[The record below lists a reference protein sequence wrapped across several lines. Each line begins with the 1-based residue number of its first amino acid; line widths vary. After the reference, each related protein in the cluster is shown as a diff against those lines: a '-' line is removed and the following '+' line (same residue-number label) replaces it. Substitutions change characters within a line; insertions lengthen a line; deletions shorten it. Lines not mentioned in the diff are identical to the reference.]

1 MIFLEEFL
9 NFFDGFWRSGD
20 GDFWISAAG
29 SKGDVRFEF
38 QIVFVE
44 EFEEVLNRAVPRTI
58 EGVSHDIIS
67 YLVWRAY
74 HRYAT
79 PVNPLFSI
87 FLSFGEG

>member
-9 NFFDGFWRSGD
+9 NFFDGFGRSGD

-29 SKGDVRFEF
+29 AIRDVRFEF

-44 EFEEVLNRAVPRTI
+44 KFKEVIDGAVVCDI

-67 YLVWRAY
+67 YLVEALY
-74 HRYAT
+74 T
-79 PVNPLFSI
+79 KKGGS
-87 FLSFGEG
+87 